1 MTSTH
6 PIAWFFL
13 LVMNSVYAASYEPD
27 ILEFTASSDLAFP
40 SHTAFALTEQAT
52 VEMWVASGWQ
62 DDPDYDPVLLYHAS
76 EDEHL
81 YVLSMLGDQSG
92 LSLQAGESVDELPFS
107 FSDGRLHHVV
117 LINLGDGV
125 ALMVDGQIL
134 GRFNINLPTGSG
146 STFRLGS
153 APGPG
158 ASFVGAIGG
167 LRIWD
172 IAVEQDVLITYA
184 LADIF
189 SATNPHPDID
199 SLTAYSDLHN
209 NTIELMPEAGE
220 IQ

>member
-6 PIAWFFL
+6 PIAWVFL
-13 LVMNSVYAASYEPD
+13 LVVNSVHAASYEPD
-27 ILEFTASSDLAFP
+27 ILEFTASSDLEFP
-40 SHTAFALTEQAT
+40 SHAAFALAEQAT

-76 EDEHL
+76 DARHL
-81 YVLSMLGDQSG
+81 YVLSMLGDRSG
-92 LSLQAGESVDELPFS
+92 LSLQTGEVVDELPFS
-107 FSDGRLHHVV
+107 FSDGRLHHVA
-117 LINLGDGV
+117 LINLSSSV
-125 ALMVDGQIL
+125 ALMVDGQIV
-134 GRFNINLPTGSG
+134 GRFNITFPTESG

-153 APGPG
+153 APGPS
-158 ASFVGAIGG
+158 ASFLGAIGG

-189 SATNPHPDID
+189 SVTNPHPDID

-209 NTIELMPEAGE
+209 NTIELVPEVGNIE
-220 IQ
+220 